1 MAVKDIV
8 IVLDRLRSAHNVG
21 NILRIA
27 EALDA
32 EVIGCGATPLPPHPK
47 VAKTAMGTDKS
58 VPCRSVPEIT
68 DAIRLLRSENVRQIL
83 AAEPGGGTE
92 SEAWNRDYEFPLAVI
107 FGNEALGVH
116 PEGVKMSDGLV
127 SLPMNGGKASINVSN
142 AAAAILYAVE
152 SRKGKKECV
161 Q

>member
-1 MAVKDIV
+1 MRSLV

-21 NILRIA
+21 NIFRLA

-32 EVIGCGATPLPPHPK
+32 EIIGCGATPMPPHPK
-47 VAKTAMGTDKS
+47 VARTAMGTETR
-58 VPCRSVPEIT
+58 VPCRCVPEAA
-68 DAIRLLRSENVRQIL
+68 DAVRLLRNEGVRTIL

-92 SEAWNRDYEFPLAVI
+92 NEAWNCSCDFPLAVI

-116 PEGVKMSDGLV
+116 PEALRMADGLV
-127 SLPMNGGKASINVSN
+127 SLPMLGEKSSINVSN
-142 AAAAILYAVE
+142 AAAAILYALKYRSGNRE
-152 SRKGKKECV
+152 KT